1 MRLSSLSTV
10 KSIVPAALTALALVV
25 GSSLAGGAQAQ
36 DHFDLVIDE
45 EGAVAEGFTIL
56 NLDERRSAPET
67 ADIRE
72 NFVTPLVGPDR
83 PRARFSYDLF
93 DVTGNGYNELFLM
106 YETDC
111 GHDGCRLVVY
121 SYGDGQW
128 SPVLDT
134 VAMMAGA
141 TPADGATPGR
151 IAAIGETNKY
161 YRWNGSQYERY
172 K

>member
-1 MRLSSLSTV
+1 MRLLSMKAISSM
-10 KSIVPAALTALALVV
+10 VPGAVTALALVLAT
-25 GSSLAGGAQAQ
+25 SLTGGAQAQ
-36 DHFDLVIDE
+36 DHFDLIIDE
-45 EGAVAEGFTIL
+45 AGAVAEGFTIL

-121 SYGDGQW
+121 SYADGQW
-128 SPVLDT
+128 SPLLDT

-141 TPADGATPGR
+141 TPADETGPGR
-151 IAAIGETNKY
+151 IAAVGETNKY